1 MALTLAFQPA
11 LVLLG
16 NLGHQAYS
24 VLERV
29 EIWQRFYILAQP

>member
-16 NLGHQAYS
+16 DLGYQAYS
-24 VLERV
+24 MFERV
-29 EIWQRFYILAQP
+29 EIWQRFHVLAQP